1 MCGLFGLARPGSAV
15 LAFLGLLSLSSAAVA
30 HELDISVN
38 DDAFRSVFT
47 LTLQDNLRLEG
58 GVLHNSDD
66 GNVISAGLL
75 VTGDVAPAGEKLTGG
90 IGARL
95 AYLDGDGSQ
104 RDGYALGLGGSVRWA
119 LPGYERFA
127 VSAEGYWAPE
137 VLSGGDAEE
146 YVDGTVRFGYS
157 VTRQA
162 DVYLGARYVRAD
174 YDNRPSALFDTGMN
188 IGFNLRF

>member
-1 MCGLFGLARPGSAV
+1 MRDLFGLARPGSAV
-15 LAFLGLLSLSSAAVA
+15 LVLFGFSSLSSATVA

-90 IGARL
+90 CRSPPEHSEPPGRRRPGA
-95 AYLDGDGSQ
+95 
-104 RDGYALGLGGSVRWA
+104 
-119 LPGYERFA
+119 
-127 VSAEGYWAPE
+127 
-137 VLSGGDAEE
+137 
-146 YVDGTVRFGYS
+146 
-157 VTRQA
+157 
-162 DVYLGARYVRAD
+162 
-174 YDNRPSALFDTGMN
+174 
-188 IGFNLRF
+188 

>member
-1 MCGLFGLARPGSAV
+1 MRGLFGLARPGPAV
-15 LAFLGLLSLSSAAVA
+15 LLLFGLSSLSSAAVA

-38 DDAFRSVFT
+38 EDAFRSVFT
-47 LTLQDNLRLEG
+47 LTLQDNLRIEG
-58 GVLHNSDD
+58 GVLHNSDS
-66 GNVISAGLL
+66 GSVISAGLQ
-75 VTGDVAPAGEKLTGG
+75 VTGDVATAGEKLTGG

-119 LPGYERFA
+119 LPRYERFA
-127 VSAEGYWAPE
+127 LSAEGYWAPE

-146 YVDGTVRFGYS
+146 YLDGTVRFGYS

-174 YDNRPSALFDTGMN
+174 YDNRPSTHFDTGMN

>member
-1 MCGLFGLARPGSAV
+1 MRDFIGLARPGSAV
-15 LAFLGLLSLSSAAVA
+15 LVLFGLSSLSSAAVA

-47 LTLQDNLRLEG
+47 LTLKDNLRLEG
-58 GVLHNSDD
+58 GVLHNSDA
-66 GNVISAGLL
+66 GSVISAGLL

-90 IGARL
+90 LGGRL

-104 RDGYALGLGGSVRWA
+104 RDGYALGLGGSVRWVV
-119 LPGYERFA
+119 PRYERFA
-127 VSAEGYWAPE
+127 LSAEGYWAPE
-137 VLSGGDAEE
+137 VLCGGDAEE
-146 YVDGTVRFGYS
+146 YLDGTVRFGYS

-174 YDNRPSALFDTGMN
+174 YDDRPSTLFDTGMN